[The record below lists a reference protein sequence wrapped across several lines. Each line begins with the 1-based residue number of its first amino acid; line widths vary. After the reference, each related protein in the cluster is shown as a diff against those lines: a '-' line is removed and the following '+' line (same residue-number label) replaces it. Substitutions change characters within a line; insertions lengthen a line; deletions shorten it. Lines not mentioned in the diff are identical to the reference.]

1 MSRFQHRNSN
11 RISEPRL
18 FSHSHRLFVDVDS
31 CKYKS
36 FLTNALWFVCRS
48 HDMRGAF
55 VSWICSSRTDDSSSS
70 SELSSRSFTDDDF
83 HQKKS
88 KQHGITVMRCLF
100 MAVFTQTTVNY
111 RKRTA
116 YSHLRTEASPSST
129 RGQRKEEKKEVSRL
143 LNSIHRTSH
152 FIPICS

>member
-1 MSRFQHRNSN
+1 MLSG
-11 RISEPRL
+11 L
-18 FSHSHRLFVDVDS
+18 FAVHMTCEERSSHEYVTVAPTTQAAAASSHRD
-31 CKYKS
+31 
-36 FLTNALWFVCRS
+36 
-48 HDMRGAF
+48 
-55 VSWICSSRTDDSSSS
+55 
-70 SELSSRSFTDDDF
+70 LSPMTTSIIRR
-83 HQKKS
+83 KEK
-88 KQHGITVMRCLF
+88 HGITVMRCLF